1 MRITVTSLRFC
12 TLLQRC
18 QAPCWQVFRAA
29 KMAYARRRL
38 SALLL
43 SAAGL
48 LHLGRSASAFCPST
62 GHSLPLLRARCPA
75 PLANEYDD
83 WWDER
88 RAQHRA
94 VDNQAWAA
102 AKAKYAA
109 YDTGSAAGRAALRAA
124 RAKAA
129 SAQAESAAAVPGAL
143 LQLDEGFCWSGEMMS
158 DEFSCWSPPPS
169 SSVALVLHEF
179 VRSDYARVV
188 FK

>member
-1 MRITVTSLRFC
+1 
-12 TLLQRC
+12 
-18 QAPCWQVFRAA
+18 
-29 KMAYARRRL
+29 MAHARL

-43 SAAGL
+43 SSTGL
-48 LHLGRSASAFCPST
+48 LHLAGSASAFCPST
-62 GHSLPLLRARCPA
+62 AHSLVPHPRAARYPA
-75 PLANEYDD
+75 PLANEYDE

-88 RAQHRA
+88 RAKHAA

-102 AKAKYAA
+102 AKAKAAA

-129 SAQAESAAAVPGAL
+129 SAQAASAASAVPGAR
-143 LQLDEGFCWSGEMMS
+143 LQLDTDFWWTDEMMG